1 MDWKLSIAD
10 ISESQLK
17 QALDS
22 SHVPA
27 LMATLIHLKGTGEYL
42 LGDIQPH
49 VVQLAE
55 EEDGLTESAREQ
67 ARGLGLT
74 ELIAYR

>member
-27 LMATLIHLKGTGEYL
+27 LMATLIHLKGTGEHL

-49 VVQLAE
+49 VVQLAV
-55 EEDGLTESAREQ
+55 TR
-67 ARGLGLT
+67 RGIPPT
-74 ELIAYR
+74 HD